1 MLADLAIYDHY
12 GYAAVAFIG
21 TIVCAWLLLL
31 LVFRSRW
38 SAALAGFH
46 GIVPPFLNV
55 AGVLFALTLAF
66 LANDTW
72 NAHDRALGA
81 VFQEADSLSGIVA
94 LSVSLPP
101 AARAKVNEAVRGY
114 ARSVTEEEWPLLTH
128 RRASAA
134 TAERLDRLLELLAAD
149 EALRPA
155 PQAVQA
161 QMLNQAMQVRATR
174 DLRIALSRTHVNPLK
189 WLGMAFLGLM
199 TMATIALVHVDQP
212 RAAFMAVLL
221 FALAATPTATIVLI
235 QANPFQ
241 QPLAVTPGPIV
252 ALVKFT
258 RP

>member
-1 MLADLAIYDHY
+1 MLAQLSTYDHY
-12 GYAAVAFIG
+12 GYAAAAFFG
-21 TIVCAWLLLL
+21 TILCAWALLL

-94 LSVSLPP
+94 LAVSLPP
-101 AARAKVNEAVRGY
+101 AVRAKVDDAVRGY
-114 ARSVTEEEWPLLTH
+114 ARSVAEEEWPLLTH
-128 RRASAA
+128 RKASTA

-149 EALRPA
+149 DTIRAAAPA
-155 PQAVQA
+155 VHA

-221 FALAATPTATIVLI
+221 FALAATPTATIVLV

-241 QPLAVTPGPIV
+241 QPLAVTPGPITV
-252 ALVKFT
+252 LVESG
-258 RP
+258 RS